1 MTASALTRSVLFN
14 PLQRKMLGHGA
25 LMLLVA
31 MLAGVGLLL
40 SVLGGLELWPGHV
53 LPVDM
58 PSNPA
63 GWVRTH
69 VGGLLNGMLVMLI
82 ALLLQGLGFADAAAR
97 RIALFMIGTGWAN
110 TLFYWAAMW
119 APNRAL
125 TFGDNRLGAS
135 NAAAVLGLA
144 PALLF
149 VLLSLV
155 AVAWVARQAFRP
167 LVSSH

>member
-1 MTASALTRSVLFN
+1 MFT
-14 PLQRKMLGHGA
+14 PLQKRMVGHAA
-25 LMLLVA
+25 LMLLIA
-31 MLAGVGLLL
+31 MLAGVGLLV
-40 SVLGGLELWPGHV
+40 SVVGGIELWPGHT
-53 LPVDM
+53 LGIAM

-69 VGGLLNGMLVMLI
+69 VGGILNAMLVMLA
-82 ALLLQGLGFADAAAR
+82 ALLIPGLGFADAPAR
-97 RIALFMIGTGWAN
+97 RLAAFLIGTGWAN

-135 NAAAVLGLA
+135 NLAAVVGLA

-149 VLLSLV
+149 VILSII
-155 AVAWVARQAFRP
+155 AVVMIAAQAWRRD
-167 LVSSH
+167 

>member
-1 MTASALTRSVLFN
+1 MFN
-14 PLQRKMLGHGA
+14 PLQRKMVGHGA

-40 SVLGGLELWPGHV
+40 SVVGGLEWWPGHILLV
-53 LPVDM
+53 EV
-58 PSNPA
+58 PSTPT

-69 VGGLLNGMLVMLI
+69 VGGILNAMLVMLV
-82 ALLLQGLGFADAAAR
+82 ALLLPGLGFADVPAR
-97 RIALFMIGTGWAN
+97 RIARFMVGTGWAN
-110 TLFYWAAMW
+110 TLFYWAAMV

-125 TFGDNRLGAS
+125 TFGDNRLGSS
-135 NAAAVLGLA
+135 NLAAWIGLA

-155 AVAWVARQAFRP
+155 AVVLIARQAFAP
-167 LVSSH
+167 VSYSNEP

>member
-1 MTASALTRSVLFN
+1 MV
-14 PLQRKMLGHGA
+14 GHGA

-40 SVLGGLELWPGHV
+40 SVLGGLEVWPGHI

-58 PSNPA
+58 PSTPA

-69 VGGLLNGMLVMLI
+69 VGGILNALLVMLI
-82 ALLLQGLGFADAAAR
+82 ALLMPGLGFSDAPAR
-97 RIALFMIGTGWAN
+97 RIARFMVGTGWAN

-135 NAAAVLGLA
+135 NVASLIGLV

-149 VLLSLV
+149 VVLSLV
-155 AVAWVARQAFRP
+155 AVSLIARQAFFP
-167 LVSSH
+167 NSSPH

>member
-1 MTASALTRSVLFN
+1 MTFN
-14 PLQRKMLGHGA
+14 PLQRRLIGHGA

-31 MLAGVGLLL
+31 MLAGIGLLA
-40 SVLGGLELWPGHV
+40 SVIGGLELWPGRIV
-53 LPVDM
+53 PIDM

-69 VGGLLNGMLVMLI
+69 VGGILNAMLVMLI
-82 ALLLQGLGFADAAAR
+82 ALLVPGLGFSESSAR
-97 RIALFMIGTGWAN
+97 RVGLFMVCTGWAN

-125 TFGDNRLGAS
+125 SFGANRLGAS
-135 NAAAVLGLA
+135 NVAAWIGLA

-155 AVAWVARQAFRP
+155 AIAMVARQAWQP
-167 LVSSH
+167 LSAGEGR

>member
-1 MTASALTRSVLFN
+1 MFN
-14 PLQRKMLGHGA
+14 PLQHKMIGHGA

-31 MLAGVGLLL
+31 MLAGVGLLV
-40 SVLGGLELWPGHV
+40 SVLGGLELWPGHI
-53 LPVDM
+53 LPVAM

-69 VGGLLNGMLVMLI
+69 VGGILNAMLVMLV
-82 ALLLQGLGFADAAAR
+82 ALLLPGLGFASAPAQ
-97 RIALFMIGTGWAN
+97 RIARFMVGTGWAN

-125 TFGDNRLGAS
+125 TFGDNRLGVS
-135 NAAAVLGLA
+135 NAASLLGLA

-149 VLLSLV
+149 VVLSMV
-155 AVAWVARQAFRP
+155 AVALIARQAFFP
-167 LVSSH
+167 ATPPP

>member
-1 MTASALTRSVLFN
+1 MTLFN
-14 PLQRKMLGHGA
+14 PVQRKMVGHGA

-40 SVLGGLELWPGHV
+40 SVVGGLEWWPGHIV
-53 LPVDM
+53 LVEVA
-58 PSNPA
+58 STPA
-63 GWVRTH
+63 SWVRTH
-69 VGGLLNGMLVMLI
+69 VGGILNAMLVMLV
-82 ALLLQGLGFADAAAR
+82 ALLLPGLGFAEAPAQ
-97 RIALFMIGTGWAN
+97 RIARFMIGTGWAN

-125 TFGDNRLGAS
+125 TFGDNRLGTSNLAS
-135 NAAAVLGLA
+135 WIGLA

-155 AVAWVARQAFRP
+155 AVALIARQAFSP
-167 LVSSH
+167 INSTP